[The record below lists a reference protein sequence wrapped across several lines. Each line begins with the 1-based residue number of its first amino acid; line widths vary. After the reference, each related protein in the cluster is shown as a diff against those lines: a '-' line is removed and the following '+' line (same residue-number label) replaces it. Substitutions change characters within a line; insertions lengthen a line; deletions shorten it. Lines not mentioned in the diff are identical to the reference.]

1 MSPDILRLIKRV
13 WDQKSSDH
21 DYRMLWAAC
30 CLGFFGFQRAGEL
43 TVPTDSSFDP
53 EAHLCYSDNAVD
65 NSSIPQVIRI
75 TIKQSKIEKG

>member
-1 MSPDILRLIKRV
+1 MSPDILQLIKRL
-13 WDQKSSDH
+13 WDRKSSDH

-30 CLGFFGFQRAGEL
+30 CLGFFSFLRAGEF

-53 EAHLCYSDNAVD
+53 EAHLCYSNIAVD

-75 TIKQSKIEKG
+75 TIKQSKTDPL